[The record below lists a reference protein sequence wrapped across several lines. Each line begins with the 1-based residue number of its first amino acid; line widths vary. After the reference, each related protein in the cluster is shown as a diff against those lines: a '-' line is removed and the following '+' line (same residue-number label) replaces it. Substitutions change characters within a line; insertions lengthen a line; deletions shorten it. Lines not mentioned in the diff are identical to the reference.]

1 MSRLFFAEWKGGTDF
16 MMDYEIFKEVVK
28 EGFLSYMPKSYQ
40 DMEVRVVPVDKVNR
54 KLDGLSLLA
63 KNEKTTIS
71 PTLYINDMYEK
82 YLRTG
87 DLQSTLR
94 EAAEAMD
101 EVFREA
107 TIPPLDISTAK
118 DNIIFQLVNTMQNED
133 MLKNLPHRDFQD
145 LSVIYRWVVG
155 VEQQGLSS
163 VVINNHVAE
172 SLGMGEEQL
181 FKAAAEN
188 TRRILPPV
196 VQSMNEVIRD
206 LFMADGMPQELA
218 DLMVGEQEP
227 ERTMWVISNENKI
240 DGAVSMLY
248 EDKLHSLAE
257 RVGTDLYIL
266 PSSVHE
272 VIAVSVEMGEPE
284 ELAQMVAE
292 INMDQVDLSE
302 RLSNQVYHYDK
313 DLRKITLATDTPNK
327 RLDGVVAE
335 QGLVYEAKQSR

>member
-1 MSRLFFAEWKGGTDF
+1 

-40 DMEVRVVPVDKVNR
+40 DMEVKVVPVDKVNR

-63 KNEKTTIS
+63 QDGESMIS

-82 YLRTG
+82 YSKTG
-87 DLQSTLR
+87 DLQGTLQ
-94 EAAEAMD
+94 EAAETMD

-107 TIPPLDISTAK
+107 ELPPLDISTAK

-145 LSVIYRWVVG
+145 LSVIYRWVVS

-181 FKAAAEN
+181 FRAAAEN

-196 VQSMNEVIRD
+196 VQSMNEVMRD
-206 LFMADGMPQELA
+206 MFVADGMPMELA
-218 DLMVGEQEP
+218 DLMIGEQEP
-227 ERTMWVISNENKI
+227 ETTLWVISNERKI
-240 DGAVSMLY
+240 DGAASMLY

-284 ELAQMVAE
+284 ELARMVAE
-292 INMDQVDLSE
+292 VNMDQVDLSE

-335 QGLVYEAKQSR
+335 QGFVYETKQSR

>member
-1 MSRLFFAEWKGGTDF
+1 

-28 EGFLSYMPKSYQ
+28 ESFLSYMPKGYQ
-40 DMEVRVVPVDKVNR
+40 DMEVRVTPVDKVNR

-63 KNEKTTIS
+63 QNENTMIS

-82 YLRTG
+82 YSKTG
-87 DLQSTLR
+87 DLQATLR

-101 EVFREA
+101 EAFREA
-107 TIPPLDISTAK
+107 EIPPLDISTAK

-133 MLKNLPHRDFQD
+133 LLKKLPHRDFQD
-145 LSVIYRWVVG
+145 LSIIYRWVVG

-196 VQSMNEVIRD
+196 VQSMNEVMRD
-206 LFMADGMPQELA
+206 MFVADGMPKELA
-218 DLMVGEQEP
+218 DLMIGEQEP
-227 ERTMWVISNENKI
+227 EMTMWVISNERKI
-240 DGAVSMLY
+240 DGAASMLY

-272 VIAVSVEMGEPE
+272 VIAVSVEMGEPK
-284 ELAQMVAE
+284 ELARMVSE
-292 INMDQVDLSE
+292 VNMDQVDLSE

>member
-1 MSRLFFAEWKGGTDF
+1 

-28 EGFLSYMPKSYQ
+28 ESFLSYMPKGYQ
-40 DMEVRVVPVDKVNR
+40 DMEVRVTPVDKVNR
-54 KLDGLSLLA
+54 KLDGISLLA
-63 KNEKTTIS
+63 QNENTMIS

-82 YLRTG
+82 YSKTG
-87 DLQSTLR
+87 DLQATLR

-101 EVFREA
+101 EAFREA
-107 TIPPLDISTAK
+107 EIPPLDISTAK

-133 MLKNLPHRDFQD
+133 LLKKLPHRDFQD
-145 LSVIYRWVVG
+145 LSIIYRWVVG
-155 VEQQGLSS
+155 VEQQGISS

-181 FKAAAEN
+181 FRAAAEN

-196 VQSMNEVIRD
+196 VQSMNEVMRD
-206 LFMADGMPQELA
+206 MFVADGMPKELA
-218 DLMVGEQEP
+218 DLMIGEQEP
-227 ERTMWVISNENKI
+227 EMTMWVISNERKI
-240 DGAVSMLY
+240 EGAASMLY

-257 RVGTDLYIL
+257 KVGTDLYIL

-284 ELAQMVAE
+284 ELARMVAE

-335 QGLVYEAKQSR
+335 QGFVYETKQSR

>member
-1 MSRLFFAEWKGGTDF
+1 

-28 EGFLSYMPKSYQ
+28 ESFLSCMPESYQ
-40 DMEVRVVPVDKVNR
+40 DMEVRVATVDKVNR

-63 KNEKTTIS
+63 KNEKTMIS

-82 YLRTG
+82 YLKTG
-87 DLQSTLR
+87 DLQATLR

-101 EVFREA
+101 GVFREA
-107 TIPPLDISTAK
+107 AIPPLDISTAK

-133 MLKNLPHRDFQD
+133 MLKNMPHREFQD
-145 LSVIYRWVVG
+145 LSIIYRWVVDM
-155 VEQQGLSS
+155 EQKGLSS
-163 VVINNHVAE
+163 VVVNNYVAE
-172 SLGMGEEQL
+172 SLGMEEKQL

-196 VQSMNEVIRD
+196 VLSMNEVMREM
-206 LFMADGMPQELA
+206 FVADGMPGELA
-218 DLMVGEQEP
+218 DLMIGEQEP
-227 ERTMWVISNENKI
+227 ERTMWVISNERKI
-240 DGAVSMLY
+240 DGAASMLY
-248 EDKLHSLAE
+248 EDKLHKLAE
-257 RVGTDLYIL
+257 SVGTDLYIL

-284 ELAQMVAE
+284 ELAQMVSE
-292 INMDQVDLSE
+292 INMDQVDISE

-335 QGLVYEAKQSR
+335 QGMVYEAKQSR

>member
-1 MSRLFFAEWKGGTDF
+1 

>member
-1 MSRLFFAEWKGGTDF
+1 

-40 DMEVRVVPVDKVNR
+40 DMEVKVVPVDKVNR

-63 KNEKTTIS
+63 QDGESMIS

-82 YLRTG
+82 YSKTG
-87 DLQSTLR
+87 DLQGTLQ
-94 EAAEAMD
+94 EAAETMD

-107 TIPPLDISTAK
+107 ELPPLDISTAK

-145 LSVIYRWVVG
+145 LSVIYRWVVS

-181 FKAAAEN
+181 FRAAAEN

-196 VQSMNEVIRD
+196 VQSMNEVMRD
-206 LFMADGMPQELA
+206 MFVADGMPMELA

-227 ERTMWVISNENKI
+227 ETTLWVISNERKI
-240 DGAVSMLY
+240 DGAASMLY

-284 ELAQMVAE
+284 ELARMVAE
-292 INMDQVDLSE
+292 VNMDQVDLSE

-327 RLDGVVAE
+327 RLDGVVVE
-335 QGLVYEAKQSR
+335 QGFVYETKQSR

>member
-1 MSRLFFAEWKGGTDF
+1 

-40 DMEVRVVPVDKVNR
+40 DMEVKVVPVDKVNR

-63 KNEKTTIS
+63 QDGESMIS

-82 YLRTG
+82 YSKTG
-87 DLQSTLR
+87 DLQGTLQ
-94 EAAEAMD
+94 EAAETMD

-107 TIPPLDISTAK
+107 ELPPLDISTAK

-145 LSVIYRWVVG
+145 LSIIYRWVVG

-181 FKAAAEN
+181 FRAAAEN

-196 VQSMNEVIRD
+196 VQSMNEVMRD
-206 LFMADGMPQELA
+206 MFVADGMPKELA
-218 DLMVGEQEP
+218 DLMIGEQEP
-227 ERTMWVISNENKI
+227 EMTMWVISNERKV
-240 DGAVSMLY
+240 DGAASMLY

-284 ELAQMVAE
+284 ELARMVAE
-292 INMDQVDLSE
+292 VNMDQVDLSE

>member
-1 MSRLFFAEWKGGTDF
+1 
-16 MMDYEIFKEVVK
+16 
-28 EGFLSYMPKSYQ
+28 
-40 DMEVRVVPVDKVNR
+40 MEVRVESVDKVNR

-63 KNEKTTIS
+63 NNGKTMIS

-82 YLRTG
+82 YLKTE
-87 DLQSTLR
+87 DLQATLR

-101 EVFREA
+101 EVFKEA

-133 MLKNLPHRDFQD
+133 LLKNLPHRDFQD
-145 LSVIYRWVVG
+145 LSIIYRWVVG
-155 VEQQGLSS
+155 VEQQGISS

-172 SLGMGEEQL
+172 SLGMGEEEL

-196 VQSMNEVIRD
+196 VQSMNEVMRD
-206 LFMADGMPQELA
+206 MFVADGMPKELA
-218 DLMVGEQEP
+218 DLMIGEQEP
-227 ERTMWVISNENKI
+227 EMTMWVISNERKI
-240 DGAVSMLY
+240 EGAASMLY

-257 RVGTDLYIL
+257 KVGTDLYIL

-284 ELAQMVAE
+284 ELARMVAE

-335 QGLVYEAKQSR
+335 QGLVYETKQSR

>member
-1 MSRLFFAEWKGGTDF
+1 

-40 DMEVRVVPVDKVNR
+40 DMEVRVDSVDKVNR

-82 YLRTG
+82 YLRTE
-87 DLQSTLR
+87 DLQATLR

-101 EVFREA
+101 EVFRE
-107 TIPPLDISTAK
+107 TEVPPLDISTAK

-133 MLKNLPHRDFQD
+133 MLKNMPHREFQD
-145 LSVIYRWVVG
+145 LSIIYRWVVSVDKKG
-155 VEQQGLSS
+155 ISSS
-163 VVINNHVAE
+163 VVNNHVAE
-172 SLGMGEEQL
+172 MLGMGEEQL

-196 VQSMNEVIRD
+196 VQSMNEVMRD
-206 LFMADGMPQELA
+206 MFVADGMPEELA
-218 DLMVGEQEP
+218 DLMIGEQEP
-227 ERTMWVISNENKI
+227 ERTMWVISNERKI
-240 DGAVSMLY
+240 DGAASMLY

-257 RVGTDLYIL
+257 RVETDLYIL

-327 RLDGVVAE
+327 RLDGIVAE
-335 QGLVYEAKQSR
+335 QGLVYETKQSR

>member
-1 MSRLFFAEWKGGTDF
+1 
-16 MMDYEIFKEVVK
+16 MMDYEIFREVVK
-28 EGFLSYMPKSYQ
+28 ESFLSYMPESYQ
-40 DMEVRVVPVDKVNR
+40 DMEVRVAPVDKVNR

-63 KNEKTTIS
+63 KNEETMIS
-71 PTLYINDMYEK
+71 PTLYIDDMYVK
-82 YLRTG
+82 YLKTE
-87 DLQSTLR
+87 DLQATMR
-94 EAAEAMD
+94 DAAEAMD
-101 EVFREA
+101 GAFREA
-107 TIPPLDISTAK
+107 AIPPLDISTAR

-133 MLKNLPHRDFQD
+133 MLKNLPHREFQD
-145 LSVIYRWVVG
+145 LSIIYRWVVD
-155 VEQQGLSS
+155 VEQKGLSS

-196 VQSMNEVIRD
+196 VQSMNEVMRD
-206 LFMADGMPQELA
+206 MLVADGMPEELA
-218 DLMVGEQEP
+218 DLMIGEQEP
-227 ERTMWVISNENKI
+227 ENIMWVISNERKI
-240 DGAVSMLY
+240 EGAASMLY
-248 EDKLHSLAE
+248 EDKLHKLAE
-257 RVGTDLYIL
+257 SVGTDLYIL

-284 ELAQMVAE
+284 ELAQMVSE
-292 INMDQVDLSE
+292 INMDQVDISE

-335 QGLVYEAKQSR
+335 QGMVYEAKQSR

>member
-1 MSRLFFAEWKGGTDF
+1 

-54 KLDGLSLLA
+54 KLDGLSLLPD
-63 KNEKTTIS
+63 KGERVIS
-71 PTLYINDMYEK
+71 PTIYINDMYEK
-82 YLRTG
+82 YLKTG
-87 DLQSTLR
+87 DLQETLR
-94 EAAEAMD
+94 ESAEALD

-107 TIPPLDISTAK
+107 EVPPLDISTAK

-145 LSVIYRWVVG
+145 LSIIYRWVVG
-155 VEQQGLSS
+155 VEQHGLSS

-196 VQSMNEVIRD
+196 VQSMNEVMRD
-206 LFMADGMPQELA
+206 LFMADGMPKELA

-248 EDKLHSLAE
+248 GDKLHSLAE

>member
-1 MSRLFFAEWKGGTDF
+1 

-28 EGFLSYMPKSYQ
+28 ASFLSYMPESYQ
-40 DMEVRVVPVDKVNR
+40 GMEVRVESVDKVNR

-63 KNEKTTIS
+63 NNGKTMIS

-82 YLRTG
+82 YLKTE
-87 DLQSTLR
+87 DLQATLR

-101 EVFREA
+101 EVFKEA

-118 DNIIFQLVNTMQNED
+118 GNIIFQLVNTVQNED
-133 MLKNLPHRDFQD
+133 MLKNKPHREFHD
-145 LSVIYRWVVG
+145 LSVMYRWVVS
-155 VEQQGLSS
+155 VEEKQMSTI
-163 VVINNHVAE
+163 VINNSLAE
-172 SLGMGEEQL
+172 SLGMDEEQL

-188 TRRILPPV
+188 TRRIMPPV
-196 VQSMNEVIRD
+196 VKSMNEVMRD
-206 LFMADGMPQELA
+206 IFVADGMPKELA

-227 ERTMWVISNENKI
+227 EMTMWIITNESKI
-240 DGAVSMLY
+240 DGAASMLY
-248 EDKLHSLAE
+248 EDKLHNLAE
-257 RVGTDLYIL
+257 SVGTDLYIL

-284 ELAQMVAE
+284 ELAQMVSE
-292 INMDQVDLSE
+292 VNMAQVELGE

-335 QGLVYEAKQSR
+335 QGLVYETKQSR

>member
-1 MSRLFFAEWKGGTDF
+1 

-28 EGFLSYMPKSYQ
+28 EGFLSYMPKGYQ
-40 DMEVRVVPVDKVNR
+40 DMEVRISPVDKVNR

-63 KNEKTTIS
+63 KNEKTMVS

-82 YLRTG
+82 YSKTG
-87 DLQSTLR
+87 DLQATLR

-101 EVFREA
+101 EALREA
-107 TIPPLDISTAK
+107 EIPPLDISTAK

-133 MLKNLPHRDFQD
+133 LLKKLPHRDFQD
-145 LSVIYRWVVG
+145 LSIIYRWVVG
-155 VEQQGLSS
+155 VEQQGISS

-181 FKAAAEN
+181 FRAAAEN

-196 VQSMNEVIRD
+196 VQSMNEVMRD
-206 LFMADGMPQELA
+206 MFVADGMPKELA
-218 DLMVGEQEP
+218 DLMIGEQEP
-227 ERTMWVISNENKI
+227 EMTMWVISNERKI
-240 DGAVSMLY
+240 EGAASMLY

-257 RVGTDLYIL
+257 KVGTDLYIL

>member
-1 MSRLFFAEWKGGTDF
+1 

-28 EGFLSYMPKSYQ
+28 ESFLSYMPKGYQ
-40 DMEVRVVPVDKVNR
+40 DMEVRVTPVDKVNR
-54 KLDGLSLLA
+54 KLDGISLSA
-63 KNEKTTIS
+63 QNENTMIS

-82 YLRTG
+82 YSKTG
-87 DLQSTLR
+87 DLQTTLL

-101 EVFREA
+101 AVFREA
-107 TIPPLDISTAK
+107 TLPPLDINTAK

-145 LSVIYRWVVG
+145 LSIIYRWVVG
-155 VEQQGLSS
+155 VEQQGISS

-172 SLGMGEEQL
+172 SLGMGEEEL

-196 VQSMNEVIRD
+196 VQSMNEVMRD
-206 LFMADGMPQELA
+206 MFVADGMPKELA

-227 ERTMWVISNENKI
+227 EMTMWVISNERKI
-240 DGAVSMLY
+240 EGAASMLY

-257 RVGTDLYIL
+257 KVGTDLYIL

-284 ELAQMVAE
+284 ELARMVAE

-335 QGLVYEAKQSR
+335 QGFVYETKQSR

>member
-1 MSRLFFAEWKGGTDF
+1 

-28 EGFLSYMPKSYQ
+28 ESFLSYMPKGYQ
-40 DMEVRVVPVDKVNR
+40 DMEVRVTPVDKVNR
-54 KLDGLSLLA
+54 KLDGISLLA
-63 KNEKTTIS
+63 QNENTMIS

-82 YLRTG
+82 YSKTG
-87 DLQSTLR
+87 DLQATLR

-101 EVFREA
+101 EAFREA
-107 TIPPLDISTAK
+107 EIPPLDISTAK

-133 MLKNLPHRDFQD
+133 LLKKLPHRDFQD
-145 LSVIYRWVVG
+145 LSIIYRWVVG
-155 VEQQGLSS
+155 VEQQGISS

-172 SLGMGEEQL
+172 SLGMGEEEL

-196 VQSMNEVIRD
+196 VQSMNEVMRD
-206 LFMADGMPQELA
+206 MFVADGMPKELA

-227 ERTMWVISNENKI
+227 EMTMWVISNERKI
-240 DGAVSMLY
+240 EGAASMLY

-257 RVGTDLYIL
+257 KVGTDLYIL

-284 ELAQMVAE
+284 ELARMVAE